1 MAKTKRVL
9 TLILLVVLLAL
20 LWQLYQLYR
29 QNRELEDAL
38 SGVNVRVQ
46 SFEEENRRF
55 QADLEYFSHS
65 ENLEKE
71 LRSRYNY
78 KNPGEKL
85 IILVQPDSNR

>member
-9 TLILLVVLLAL
+9 TLILLIVLFAL
-20 LWQLYQLYR
+20 FWQLYQLYR
-29 QNRELEDAL
+29 QNQELENSL
-38 SGVNVRVQ
+38 SLVGAKVEQFR
-46 SFEEENRRF
+46 EENRRF
-55 QADLEYFSHS
+55 QADLEYFSHP

-85 IILVQPDSNR
+85 IILVQPAQSQ